1 MGESIPDISCNQC
14 MEKGSTPPALAASAG
29 PSPPGAGG
37 RPRYLSYLHF
47 DMPGAGWGLTAI
59 SVAACHG
66 PPSPSAC
73 VLQPQPSFL
82 GPCLPSWGLWTHV
95 STSTEESAGALT
107 RQHRD
112 PGPDFHG
119 WYIPSCPPGR
129 YLSLQILR
137 FGKMTSWT
145 RQPCILGSLSGCH
158 QMFSSVPA
166 LYPVNA
172 SEVPSPTFPVT
183 TIKRVSSK

>member
-1 MGESIPDISCNQC
+1 
-14 MEKGSTPPALAASAG
+14 MEKGPTPPALAASAG

-37 RPRYLSYLHF
+37 GLGYLGYLHF

-59 SVAACHG
+59 SVAVFHG
-66 PPSPSAC
+66 PHFSSAC
-73 VLQPQPSFL
+73 LLQPQPSFL
-82 GPCLPSWGLWTHV
+82 SPRLPSRGLWTHV

-112 PGPDFHG
+112 PGPGFHG
-119 WYIPSCPPGR
+119 WYIPSCPPGC
-129 YLSLQILR
+129 YLSLQVLR

-145 RQPCILGSLSGCH
+145 RQLCILGSLSACH

-172 SEVPSPTFPVT
+172 SKVPSPAFPIT
-183 TIKRVSSK
+183 TIKRVSSR